1 MLPPTHPPHTHTSS
15 LSLFLALLMHTN
27 MSSFKWIA
35 SCENVFLPLVLF
47 GEHKKYF
54 LEVAENETYARSI
67 FVLESEKS

>member
-1 MLPPTHPPHTHTSS
+1 MLPPTHPPHTHQ
-15 LSLFLALLMHTN
+15 LSLFLALLLHTN